1 MENILILGGTGAMG
15 KFLVKRLSASYHV
28 CVTSRK
34 VHKSTD
40 NVTYYQGDAHN
51 DNFLKSI
58 LKNEKWLA
66 IIDFMHYGTEEFKK
80 RYQLL
85 LANTAQYV
93 FLSSSRVYA
102 ALTEESLRLVDKVAD
117 KDFIRSDDY
126 ALAKAR
132 QEDLLKISGKD
143 NWTCIR
149 PYMTYD
155 SYRMDLG
162 FFPKELW
169 LYRVL
174 HGKSV
179 LFPLDVAS
187 KKTTYTF
194 GDDVAFC
201 ISCLI
206 GNPEAKGNVYQIMQ
220 SKQHSW
226 NEIIEIY
233 KKALATKGFSMN
245 IKYVK

>member
-1 MENILILGGTGAMG
+1 MIFYG
-15 KFLVKRLSASYHV
+15 KYSYFGRNWRYGEVFGQKVIASYHV

-102 ALTEESLRLVDKVAD
+102 ASETLLTEESPRLVDKIID
-117 KDFIRSDDY
+117 KDFIS
-126 ALAKAR
+126 
-132 QEDLLKISGKD
+132 Q
-143 NWTCIR
+143 
-149 PYMTYD
+149 MTT
-155 SYRMDLG
+155 
-162 FFPKELW
+162 LW
-169 LYRVL
+169 LRQ
-174 HGKSV
+174 
-179 LFPLDVAS
+179 DR
-187 KKTTYTF
+187 KT
-194 GDDVAFC
+194 C
-201 ISCLI
+201 
-206 GNPEAKGNVYQIMQ
+206 
-220 SKQHSW
+220 
-226 NEIIEIY
+226 
-233 KKALATKGFSMN
+233 
-245 IKYVK
+245 

>member
-93 FLSSSRVYA
+93 FLSSSRV
-102 ALTEESLRLVDKVAD
+102 
-117 KDFIRSDDY
+117 I
-126 ALAKAR
+126 
-132 QEDLLKISGKD
+132 
-143 NWTCIR
+143 C
-149 PYMTYD
+149 
-155 SYRMDLG
+155 
-162 FFPKELW
+162 
-169 LYRVL
+169 
-174 HGKSV
+174 
-179 LFPLDVAS
+179 S
-187 KKTTYTF
+187 K
-194 GDDVAFC
+194 
-201 ISCLI
+201 
-206 GNPEAKGNVYQIMQ
+206 
-220 SKQHSW
+220 
-226 NEIIEIY
+226 
-233 KKALATKGFSMN
+233 
-245 IKYVK
+245 

>member
-1 MENILILGGTGAMG
+1 
-15 KFLVKRLSASYHV
+15 
-28 CVTSRK
+28 
-34 VHKSTD
+34 
-40 NVTYYQGDAHN
+40 
-51 DNFLKSI
+51 
-58 LKNEKWLA
+58 
-66 IIDFMHYGTEEFKK
+66 MHYGTEEFKK

-102 ALTEESLRLVDKVAD
+102 ASETPLTEESLRLVDKVAD

-245 IKYVK
+245 IKYV